1 MTDFARDIH
10 TAAWW
15 ARDMADAND
24 LLAPYTAVTAETL
37 TPEIQMQLN
46 SIMIQEIGRVALV
59 VRTLALE
66 HPAKPP
72 AKRGRPRRAVPP
84 AADVA
89 VDTHPETAS
98 IAFMG
103 LRLSAEQAR
112 AIAGQLLQA
121 AEVLAPLS
129 DDSGDGSAPMPT

>member
-15 ARDMADAND
+15 VRDMADAND

-66 HPAKPP
+66 HPAKVP
-72 AKRGRPRRAVPP
+72 AKRGRPRRTPSP
-84 AADVA
+84 APDVA
-89 VDTHPETAS
+89 VDAHPETAS

-103 LRLSAEQAR
+103 LRLSAGEAR
-112 AIAGQLLQA
+112 EIAGQLLQA
-121 AEVLAPLS
+121 ADTLAPGSS
-129 DDSGDGSAPMPT
+129 DPSGS

>member
-66 HPAKPP
+66 RPVTPP
-72 AKRGRPRRAVPP
+72 AKRGRPRRDTPP
-84 AADVA
+84 APDMV
-89 VDTHPETAS
+89 VDAHPETAS

-112 AIAGQLLQA
+112 EIAGQLLQA
-121 AEVLAPLS
+121 AEVLAATPDDPS
-129 DDSGDGSAPMPT
+129 DTRDASM

>member
-1 MTDFARDIH
+1 MTTFGRDIH
-10 TAAWW
+10 TPAWW

-24 LLAPYTAVTAETL
+24 LLAPYAAVTAETL

-46 SIMIQEIGRVALV
+46 SILIQEIGRVALI

-72 AKRGRPRRAVPP
+72 ANRGRPRRVTPP
-84 AADVA
+84 APNVA
-89 VDTHPETAS
+89 VDAHPESAS

-112 AIAGQLLQA
+112 VIAGQLLQA
-121 AEVLAPLS
+121 ADALTAAP
-129 DDSGDGSAPMPT
+129 DDSPDVREA